1 MTFAPATMDIATRII
16 ERLSSLGKT
25 VGTAESCTG
34 GLVAGALTAISG
46 SSQVY
51 MLGHIT
57 YSNQAKIDLLA
68 VPADMIAKLGAVSN
82 DVAAAMASGLLARHS
97 NLHYAITTT
106 GIAGPTG
113 GSAEK
118 PVGLVYIAFAAN
130 GRAAIVQRHQFT
142 GDRTKIRDDATH
154 AALELL
160 WDQIS
165 ANGH

>member
-1 MTFAPATMDIATRII
+1 MTFAPATLDIAQNII
-16 ERLSSLGKT
+16 QILSRANKT

-57 YSNQAKIDLLA
+57 YSNMAKTELLGI
-68 VPADMIAKLGAVSN
+68 PADMIANHGAVS
-82 DVAAAMASGLLARHS
+82 DHVASAMASGLFARHS
-97 NLHYAITTT
+97 NLNYAITTT

-130 GRAAIVQRHQFT
+130 GRSPIVQRHQFT
-142 GDRTKIRDDATH
+142 GDRTKIRDDATY
-154 AALELL
+154 AALQLL

-165 ANGH
+165 ANGD